1 MTQINATHSLNMH
14 SILEH
19 GSNGLNGYFLS
30 TTDFKDYT
38 DLNTK
43 KFCVI
48 CDFATP
54 HFAPLGQRI
63 CVTKKVWRHFA
74 KSLTA
79 LFEEK
84 SAVKPFEL
92 CVNSH
97 WIQASN
103 SSDAGWIQKHVTI
116 YHNSPQSLCISVF
129 KAWYMFLQ
137 HIPYFYHTC
146 TISRK
151 TILYPEN
158 IENN

>member
-1 MTQINATHSLNMH
+1 MPIYKGFQVWYMFGKHIPYIYQT
-14 SILEH
+14 
-19 GSNGLNGYFLS
+19 S
-30 TTDFKDYT
+30 TFETFGGFRKC
-38 DLNTK
+38 TK
-43 KFCVI
+43 KTN
-48 CDFATP
+48 ATP
-54 HFAPLGQRI
+54 HSAPLDQRF

-103 SSDAGWIQKHVTI
+103 SSDAGCIQKHVTI

-129 KAWYMFLQ
+129 EVWYMFLQ